1 MVNGRPANRP
11 HWWRALALT
20 VALGA
25 VLAIWLRD
33 AAAPPEAVT
42 GDAVNGTPRSDA
54 DTDAVEVDTRVGAP
68 APGEGFAWSVA
79 ESAQVEPDWVPSQGP
94 AVAGAVFV
102 ALGEAIDAWRQG
114 DTVQITIPQLDATY
128 PAVIDRIDSAI
139 AGNRSYIGKVDVD
152 SRHFSFV
159 ITVGAR
165 NVFGYVGTPDG
176 TYELVANRRFG
187 WLMPTANMDEHV
199 DYSKPDYLLP
209 GETRPGAR

>member
-1 MVNGRPANRP
+1 MFGRPSN
-11 HWWRALALT
+11 RALWWLAVALT
-20 VALGA
+20 AALG
-25 VLAIWLRD
+25 VLLAIWLRGES
-33 AAAPPEAVT
+33 AAPEPMT
-42 GDAVNGTPRSDA
+42 GDDVDGTPR
-54 DTDAVEVDTRVGAP
+54 TDAYLDSAEFEARVGASP
-68 APGEGFAWSVA
+68 AGEGFAWSVA

-94 AVAGAVFV
+94 EVAGAVFV
-102 ALGEAIDAWRQG
+102 ALGEAMTAWRQG

-139 AGNRSYIGKVDVD
+139 AGNRSYIGKVEVGA
-152 SRHFSFV
+152 RHFSFV

-165 NVFGYVGTPDG
+165 NVFGYVGTPNG

-209 GETRPGAR
+209 GEARPGAR